1 MAGVAEWAEVGDGVF
16 VRRHLSFDL
25 NVGLILGGQ
34 RCLVVDTCATGA
46 EGIDLAQAVRRVTD
60 LPWTVVNTHGHFDH
74 FFGNAAFTPADVW
87 AHAAG
92 LEAMQCAASEYEQT
106 ATVLPNRT
114 FDSEQVELYLG
125 DRMIALRFL
134 GRGHTDHDVI
144 VDVGSVVFAGD
155 LVEEG
160 APPAFEDAFPLEWP
174 GTVDRLLQLDASIFV
189 PGHGATVG
197 RGFVRTQHAELE
209 QVADAA
215 RRVMAGASAEE
226 VSTPY
231 PGDVSR
237 IAFGRALAQSN

>member
-1 MAGVAEWAEVGDGVF
+1 MARVAEWAEVGDRVF

-25 NVGLILGGQ
+25 NVGLILGGEQ
-34 RCLVVDTCATGA
+34 CLVVDTRATAA
-46 EGIDLAQAVRRVTD
+46 EGVDLAEAVRRVTD

-74 FFGNAAFTPADVW
+74 FLGNAAFTPADIW
-87 AHAAG
+87 AHAVG
-92 LEAMQCAASEYEQT
+92 LEAMRSVADYEET
-106 ATVLPNRT
+106 EIVLPNRT
-114 FDSEQVELYLG
+114 FASEQVELDLG
-125 DRMIALRFL
+125 DRSIALRFL

-144 VDVGSVVFAGD
+144 VDVGSAVFAGD

-174 GTVDRLLQLDASIFV
+174 GTVGRLLKLDASTIV

-197 RGFVRTQHAELE
+197 PEFVHTQHAELE

-215 RRVMAGASAEE
+215 RRVIAGVSADE

-231 PGDVSR
+231 SADVSR
-237 IAFGRALAQSN
+237 IAFGRAQAQSN